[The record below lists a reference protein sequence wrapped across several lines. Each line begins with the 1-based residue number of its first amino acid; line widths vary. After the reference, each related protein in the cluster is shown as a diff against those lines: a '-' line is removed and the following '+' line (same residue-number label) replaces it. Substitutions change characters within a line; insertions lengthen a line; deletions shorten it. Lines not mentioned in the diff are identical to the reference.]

1 MNNEHLLNCV
11 HLKNVNLKKNTLEQL
26 RNGNIDEKVKVK
38 KKTSHN
44 LNQRNIHR
52 KRQTIGS

>member
-26 RNGNIDEKVKVK
+26 RNGNIAQWG
-38 KKTSHN
+38 N
-44 LNQRNIHR
+44 LWPDQNCC
-52 KRQTIGS
+52 TLST